1 MRVTNY
7 HSLSQSQ
14 QQMQATDFQ
23 EEKIR
28 MSTNLPNVEGTSE
41 KWQRIFKSHKVR
53 STFYTE
59 STLRK
64 LLCKSKDRVVS

>member
-41 KWQRIFKSHKVR
+41 K
-53 STFYTE
+53 
-59 STLRK
+59 
-64 LLCKSKDRVVS
+64 